1 MMFLQISESWMIVL
15 TILSGLSLVGLII
28 LMVRPT
34 KVDGDALGKVT
45 MSIERK
51 VDDLKTSTMSN
62 LYDSMMKLTDILN
75 KRLTEDTA
83 KSTENITEFR
93 LNVAKELA
101 TFQEKINENIN
112 LRMLQINEKV
122 EDRLA
127 KGFKDTN
134 ETFLQIAKSVEVI
147 NEAQKK
153 IEGLSTEMISL
164 QEILSNNQSR
174 GFFGEF
180 QLNQILFSIF
190 GEIQKGLYALQYTM
204 REQRGKRESVRADA
218 VIFMPEPLKL
228 IAIDS
233 KFPFSSYSKL
243 FGEARL
249 SDEEQASLVKAFGND
264 VKKHITDIADKY
276 IIAGTTADFALMFV
290 PSDGILTL
298 IHAQL
303 QNVLE
308 YARDKRV
315 TIASPT
321 TLIPLLSS
329 FKAVVIDHRRS
340 QYTGEIIRQLQIL
353 NKDFE
358 RFATDWTK
366 LDGTIK
372 TLSSQTDRVANRV
385 QKITDHFQKIHKV
398 EIIEDESPL
407 IVAQSGENNDD
418 TDS

>member
-1 MMFLQISESWMIVL
+1 MFLQISESWMIVL

-164 QEILSNNQSR
+164 QEILSN
-174 GFFGEF
+174 
-180 QLNQILFSIF
+180 
-190 GEIQKGLYALQYTM
+190 
-204 REQRGKRESVRADA
+204 
-218 VIFMPEPLKL
+218 
-228 IAIDS
+228 
-233 KFPFSSYSKL
+233 
-243 FGEARL
+243 
-249 SDEEQASLVKAFGND
+249 
-264 VKKHITDIADKY
+264 
-276 IIAGTTADFALMFV
+276 
-290 PSDGILTL
+290 
-298 IHAQL
+298 
-303 QNVLE
+303 
-308 YARDKRV
+308 
-315 TIASPT
+315 
-321 TLIPLLSS
+321 
-329 FKAVVIDHRRS
+329 
-340 QYTGEIIRQLQIL
+340 
-353 NKDFE
+353 
-358 RFATDWTK
+358 
-366 LDGTIK
+366 
-372 TLSSQTDRVANRV
+372 
-385 QKITDHFQKIHKV
+385 
-398 EIIEDESPL
+398 
-407 IVAQSGENNDD
+407 
-418 TDS
+418 